1 MVPHPTN
8 IEGGNTVG
16 PQPPPPHLLPP
27 PHPSAPARTLMR
39 RAHCQTSAWQKKRTP
54 HVYAELPPP
63 PPEFVVVKAAS
74 KPKE

>member
-1 MVPHPTN
+1 
-8 IEGGNTVG
+8 
-16 PQPPPPHLLPP
+16 
-27 PHPSAPARTLMR
+27 MR